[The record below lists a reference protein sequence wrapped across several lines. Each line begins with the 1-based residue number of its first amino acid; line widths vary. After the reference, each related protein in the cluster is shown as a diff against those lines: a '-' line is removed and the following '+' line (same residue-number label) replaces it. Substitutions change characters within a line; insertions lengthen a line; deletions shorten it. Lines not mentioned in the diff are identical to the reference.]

1 MGVYYDIIMV
11 NMDDNKIKNIAK
23 NTSYL
28 TLALIIQKVISFFYF
43 IILARSLG
51 PESLGKYYFAISF
64 TTIFAV
70 FIDLGLVNYLTRETA
85 KNKEGSKLLL
95 SNILGLK
102 FVFSFISVLAV
113 FLFINFLG
121 DHDAL
126 TRQLVYISSICMILD
141 SFTLTFFGSARG
153 FHNLKFESIS
163 SVIFQLIVLIF
174 GCLFLFLKLDLRM
187 IMFSLV
193 LASVFNFIYSYLILK
208 IKIKIPIYLSFNF
221 PFIKKIVL
229 ASLPFALFGIFQ
241 RLHTYLDSVLLSFFS
256 GDYYVGIYQVSF
268 KIIFA
273 LQFLPMAFVA
283 SLYPAM
289 SFYWKN
295 NKGQLKTTF
304 KRSID
309 YLLLISI
316 PISLAVFLL
325 ADKIILIFKND
336 YDGASLPLKIS
347 IISLVFIFLN
357 FPLGSLLNACD
368 RQAKNTRNILLAL
381 ISSIVLNIL
390 LIPKFQAVGASIAV
404 LFSNA
409 LMFVL
414 GIIECKKVID
424 YKLKDNF
431 LIFIKIVSAALVMGL
446 FILLLKNS
454 INIFL
459 LCFLSAIIYFL
470 FLFFSGGFKKDEI
483 LYLINSFNLSKK

>member
-1 MGVYYDIIMV
+1 
-11 NMDDNKIKNIAK
+11 MDDNKIKNIAK

-43 IILARSLG
+43 VILARSLG

-64 TTIFAV
+64 TTIFAI

-85 KNKEGSKLLL
+85 KNKEESKLLL

-102 FVFSFISVLAV
+102 FIFSFISILAV

-121 DHDAL
+121 NHDVL
-126 TRQLVYISSICMILD
+126 TKQLVYISSICMVLD

-163 SVIFQLIVLIF
+163 SVIFQLIVLAF
-174 GCLFLFLKLDLRM
+174 GCLFLFLKLDLRI
-187 IMFSLV
+187 IMASLV

-208 IKIKIPIYLSFNF
+208 VKIKIPVYLSFNF
-221 PFIKKIVL
+221 LFIKKIVL

-289 SFYWKN
+289 SFYWQN
-295 NKGQLKTTF
+295 NREQLKTTF

-316 PISLAVFLL
+316 PISLAIFLL
-325 ADKIILIFKND
+325 SDKIILIFKSN
-336 YDGASLPLKIS
+336 YSEANLPLKIS
-347 IISLVFIFLN
+347 IISLIFIFLN

-368 RQAKNTRNILLAL
+368 KQAKNTRNMLVAL
-381 ISSIVLNIL
+381 TVSIILNII
-390 LIPKFQAVGASIAV
+390 LIPRFQAVGASIAV
-404 LFSNA
+404 LASNA

-414 GIIECKKVID
+414 GIIECKKIIS
-424 YKLKDNF
+424 YSLKDNF
-431 LIFIKIVSAALVMGL
+431 LIFVKILLASLIMGL
-446 FILLLKNS
+446 FIFLLKNS

-459 LCFLSAIIYFL
+459 LCSLSAVIYFL

-483 LYLINSFNLSKK
+483 LYLINSFKLSKK